1 MLRLRTGHRIGRL
14 SVARVQTFASV
25 LALLAL
31 LVLAGAPT
39 ALTQGDEVAR
49 IDTPVTGAS
58 IVGVTEIRG
67 RAMTAN
73 SAAFSFYR
81 LHYGAGSAPSSFRPI
96 GSPVEQPVES
106 GLLGVWDTAP
116 LIPGEYTVQL
126 TVYDTSGSTTTARV
140 LVNVLPAPTPTPLSQ
155 PSVRVPVPGETPT
168 PEDEMGPTP
177 TPLPVIPP
185 LIPEIPQ
192 IDTSPI
198 NPGLPIQPVE
208 GPNPSNPG
216 FQPIPIN
223 PANPAAP
230 PSFDPGAPP
239 PGAPPS
245 FDPGQPSSQPI
256 NPISPINPVNAPSAP
271 GPPAIAPYEP
281 PPTLPLPAIP
291 TPTIFGL

>member
-1 MLRLRTGHRIGRL
+1 MRL
-14 SVARVQTFASV
+14 SGAQVQVFVS
-25 LALLAL
+25 ALVVVAL

-49 IDTPVTGAS
+49 IDAPVAGAS
-58 IVGVTEIRG
+58 IVGPTEIRG

-73 SAAFSFYR
+73 PAAFSFYR
-81 LHYGAGSAPSSFRPI
+81 LHYGAGPSPSSFRPI
-96 GSPVEQPVES
+96 GAPIEQPVEN
-106 GLLGVWDTAP
+106 GVLGSWDASP
-116 LIPGEYTVQL
+116 LIAGEYTIQL

-168 PEDEMGPTP
+168 PEDEQTGPTP
-177 TPLPVIPP
+177 TPLPEIAP
-185 LIPEIPQ
+185 LEPNIPQ

-198 NPGLPIQPVE
+198 NPGLPIQPVQ
-208 GPNPSNPG
+208 GPNLSDPG
-216 FQPIPIN
+216 FQPIPISPPN
-223 PANPAAP
+223 PSSPLGP

-239 PGAPPS
+239 PGAAPS
-245 FDPGQPSSQPI
+245 FNPNQPGSQPLNPI
-256 NPISPINPVNAPSAP
+256 NPISPVNAPNAP
-271 GPPAIAPYEP
+271 GPPVVAPYEP